1 MKNVIYIVLFSFL
14 LFSCSTT
21 KKDSNDEQE
30 QTNLKFNIASNI
42 KTLYPPAINDVYSM
56 QIASQ
61 VFEGLVKYNSLDLTI
76 EPAIAETWDI
86 NEDFTEYTFFLRKDV
101 FFHDNEC
108 FPDGKGRKLTSEDIK
123 YAFTNLCSQ
132 KNNNKNFR
140 AILLNLVGA
149 EDYYN
154 NSLESTT
161 ESNIEGIEIINDF
174 TVKLKLTKSLPFFLN
189 SLALPAA
196 SIYPKEAFDKYK
208 EQNYVGTGAF
218 RLTEF
223 PNSDKIVLIKN
234 DDYNVVDDNNEKLPY
249 IDTVIIGVENSIQ
262 KEINEFTNG
271 NIDIILNIPGAYISE
286 FMDKHIKDF
295 EANPPRY
302 LVVNYTEDENSEMYN
317 IMNSNIHNFY
327 TNNMNYIDLSIVYF
341 EDLVA
346 KNDSI
351 LVE

>member
-1 MKNVIYIVLFSFL
+1 MKDLIYIVLFSFL
-14 LFSCSTT
+14 FFACSTQE
-21 KKDSNDEQE
+21 KGSDDIQE
-30 QTNLKFNIASNI
+30 QTSLKFNIASKI

-61 VFEGLVKYNSLDLTI
+61 IFEGLVKYNASDLTI
-76 EPAIAETWDI
+76 EPAIAKTWEI
-86 NEDFTEYTFFLRKDV
+86 NENFTEYTFFLRKDV

-108 FPDGKGRKLTSEDIK
+108 FPEGKGRKLIANDVK
-123 YAFTNLCSQ
+123 FAFTNLCSQ
-132 KNNNKNFR
+132 KYTNNNFK
-140 AILLNLVGA
+140 AILLNLIGA

-154 NSLESTT
+154 NSEG
-161 ESNIEGIEIINDF
+161 NIDGIEIINDY
-174 TVKLKLTKSLPFFLN
+174 TIKLKLTKPLPFFLN

-218 RLTEF
+218 RLTGY
-223 PNSDKIVLIKN
+223 PKNDNITLIKN
-234 DDYNVVDDNNEKLPY
+234 GDYSVVDDDNNKLPY
-249 IDTVIIGVENSIQ
+249 IDTIFIGVENSIQ
-262 KEINEFTNG
+262 REISQFTKG
-271 NIDIILNIPGAYISE
+271 EVDVILNVPGAYISE

-317 IMNSNIHNFY
+317 IMKSNIHDFY
-327 TNNMNYIDLSIVYF
+327 TNNMNYLDLSIVYF
-341 EDLVA
+341 EEPVA
-346 KNDSI
+346 KNDTV